1 MKKLVIIH
9 TTPATIPS
17 LGQLVGNLSQPW
29 QVANLLDDSILPEIN
44 QAGAITP
51 GVRARLYTQLA
62 MAQTLKPDAI
72 LCACSSIGG
81 VIEEGSSFCSV
92 PVLRIDGPMAE
103 AAVNAGSRIAVL
115 AALPST
121 LGPTTDL
128 ILRKAK
134 AAGKTPEVTSHVVE
148 GAGALLQSGDLEG
161 YDRLVSA
168 EILRQLEENEIL
180 LLAQASMARCLPLL
194 PESAR
199 RRVLTSP
206 VSGVAQLEKL

>member
-134 AAGKTPEVTSHVVE
+134 AAGRNTRACCRFPWGNSETIFTRK
-148 GAGALLQSGDLEG
+148 SGRAFIRPPG
-161 YDRLVSA
+161 F
-168 EILRQLEENEIL
+168 
-180 LLAQASMARCLPLL
+180 PLFVFFGV
-194 PESAR
+194 R
-199 RRVLTSP
+199 RSYGTTASP
-206 VSGVAQLEKL
+206 VFKWIFSFFSRVYCI